1 MIDIDSM
8 VVDVALQNGRHFDQR
23 TETGS
28 AVPDQT
34 VILMVDNAHVVLVCL
49 IGQPFQDLELRIF
62 GSGSVEVVSCKDS
75 IMNQEIPILL
85 RIESRQ
91 FFSNAFR
98 LECRHGRKVFAMGG
112 KLQAIVPGGNRRQ
125 DSVQAGLDACDLD
138 TRYVLVHDGA
148 RPCITSAV
156 ISEVAKLVKRVPAVA
171 VGRRMTDTVKR
182 VEKGK
187 STAIVETVDRDT
199 LWSVQTPQAFQMKV
213 IRDAYRALG
222 KNEVTDDCQ
231 AVELSGVQ
239 ARIYE
244 TNQPNFKIT
253 TVEDLQIASA
263 LLK

>member
-1 MIDIDSM
+1 MTTAIIVAAGKSTRMGAGTDKAFLSLGSKP
-8 VVDVALQNGRHFDQR
+8 VLAWSLLAFERCPQVDR
-23 TETGS
+23 
-28 AVPDQT
+28 
-34 VILMVDNAHVVLVCL
+34 IVLVVRKDQQL
-49 IGQPFQDLELRIF
+49 AAKAVTHMF
-62 GSGSVEVVSCKDS
+62 GIS
-75 IMNQEIPILL
+75 
-85 RIESRQ
+85 
-91 FFSNAFR
+91 
-98 LECRHGRKVFAMGG
+98 

-138 TRYVLVHDGA
+138 TRYVLIHDGA

-156 ISEVAKLVKRVPAVA
+156 IGEVAKLVKRVPAVA

-187 STAIVETVDRDT
+187 STAIIETVDRDT
-199 LWSVQTPQAFQMKV
+199 LWTVQTPQAFQMKV
-213 IRDAYRALG
+213 IRDAYKALG

-231 AVELSGVQ
+231 ALELSGVQ